1 VNPAVSPATIASA
14 PEAAAAYAVCRR
26 ITRRS
31 ARNFYYAFLVLP
43 RPKRDALSAVY
54 AFMRQCDDISDEPG
68 LLPAEKRRRLTTWLE
83 SLHGAVQGAHTDD
96 PVLLALSDA
105 VRRFD
110 IPVRLLDQLAQGTA
124 MDLEEGGGPVRYA
137 SFDELYSYCYYVA
150 SVVGLVTIRIFG
162 YRDPQAEP
170 LAEQC
175 GVAFQLTNIIR
186 DVQEDARMG
195 RVYLPESD
203 LAEFGCSAAE
213 LGNGSDSARL
223 RPVLEREAERARQF
237 YRAAD
242 QLLPLIEEDSQPAL
256 WVLVT
261 IYRRLLEKIASRGYD
276 VFRKKVELT
285 TAEKLS
291 VLTQGWWR
299 RLAA

>member
-1 VNPAVSPATIASA
+1 MNPAVSQATVASA

-26 ITRRS
+26 ITRHA

-68 LLPAEKRRRLTTWLE
+68 LAPGEKRERLASWLE
-83 SLHGAVQGAHTDD
+83 SLHRAIDGLHSDD

-110 IPVRLLDQLAQGTA
+110 IPVRLLDQLAHGTA
-124 MDLEEGGGPVRYA
+124 MDLDEDGRPIRYA
-137 SFDELYSYCYYVA
+137 SFDDLYSYCYYVA

-162 YRDPQAEP
+162 YRDAQAEP

-186 DVQEDARMG
+186 DVKEDARMG
-195 RVYLPESD
+195 RVYLPEAD
-203 LAEFGCSAAE
+203 LAAFGCSAAD
-213 LGNGSDSARL
+213 LDNGYNLVKL

-276 VFRKKVELT
+276 VRTKVQLST
-285 TAEKLS
+285 TEKLR
-291 VLTQGWWR
+291 VLSQGWWR